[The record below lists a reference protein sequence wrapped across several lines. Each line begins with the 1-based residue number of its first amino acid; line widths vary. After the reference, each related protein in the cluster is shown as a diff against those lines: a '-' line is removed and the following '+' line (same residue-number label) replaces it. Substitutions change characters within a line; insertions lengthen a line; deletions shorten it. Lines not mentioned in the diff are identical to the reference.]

1 MVHSTKTK
9 LETKKILDIG
19 KYRLRARAGWY
30 CVLIGESNVA
40 IDPAIG
46 GYGVADIYLREFL
59 PHLVSWYRRDA
70 GPCAI
75 VETRELWSSDLS
87 LALVYSAAKF
97 ARQVS
102 PNSVSRSR
110 VRPLS
115 SRRGAAMLPVKPAI
129 FPRRVRTSRERTARG
144 DFFRTGRQASML
156 QGTLPYTKYSPLGC
170 SESSSF
176 LFVYHR
182 GGQKSR

>member
-59 PHLVSWYRRDA
+59 PHLVSCKIETRGVRYRRN
-70 GPCAI
+70 P
-75 VETRELWSSDLS
+75 
-87 LALVYSAAKF
+87 
-97 ARQVS
+97 
-102 PNSVSRSR
+102 
-110 VRPLS
+110 
-115 SRRGAAMLPVKPAI
+115 
-129 FPRRVRTSRERTARG
+129 
-144 DFFRTGRQASML
+144 
-156 QGTLPYTKYSPLGC
+156 
-170 SESSSF
+170 
-176 LFVYHR
+176 
-182 GGQKSR
+182 

>member
-59 PHLVSWYRRDA
+59 PHLGKQLAQVAERGAEA
-70 GPCAI
+70 GDGVLAAHLCFRPQ
-75 VETRELWSSDLS
+75 V
-87 LALVYSAAKF
+87 ALVGLLRPALSRGDGVEAVYGSPSA
-97 ARQVS
+97 VE
-102 PNSVSRSR
+102 RSR
-110 VRPLS
+110 L
-115 SRRGAAMLPVKPAI
+115 
-129 FPRRVRTSRERTARG
+129 RVRLAWLAACKTLGFFSPMVHWHSCGTSRTHL
-144 DFFRTGRQASML
+144 TSPKPS
-156 QGTLPYTKYSPLGC
+156 GTLRAAAR
-170 SESSSF
+170 F
-176 LFVYHR
+176 R
-182 GGQKSR
+182 RRQQQK

>member
-59 PHLVSWYRRDA
+59 PHLVRRDR
-70 GPCAI
+70 GRCAI

-102 PNSVSRSR
+102 PNSVSWSR

-129 FPRRVRTSRERTARG
+129 FPRRVRTSRERTARRRL
-144 DFFRTGRQASML
+144 FGRGAQRRCSK
-156 QGTLPYTKYSPLGC
+156 GPYPT
-170 SESSSF
+170 
-176 LFVYHR
+176 
-182 GGQKSR
+182 

>member
-30 CVLIGESNVA
+30 SVLIGESNVA

-87 LALVYSAAKF
+87 LALVYSAAKC

-102 PNSVSRSR
+102 PNSVSWSR
-110 VRPLS
+110 VSPTKLTT
-115 SRRGAAMLPVKPAI
+115 RGRHAACKTRE
-129 FPRRVRTSRERTARG
+129 FPQ
-144 DFFRTGRQASML
+144 TG
-156 QGTLPYTKYSPLGC
+156 TDEP
-170 SESSSF
+170 
-176 LFVYHR
+176 
-182 GGQKSR
+182 

>member
-87 LALVYSAAKF
+87 LAL
-97 ARQVS
+97 
-102 PNSVSRSR
+102 
-110 VRPLS
+110 
-115 SRRGAAMLPVKPAI
+115 
-129 FPRRVRTSRERTARG
+129 
-144 DFFRTGRQASML
+144 
-156 QGTLPYTKYSPLGC
+156 
-170 SESSSF
+170 
-176 LFVYHR
+176 
-182 GGQKSR
+182 

>member
-59 PHLVSWYRRDA
+59 PHLVRLGAVRYRRN
-70 GPCAI
+70 P
-75 VETRELWSSDLS
+75 R
-87 LALVYSAAKF
+87 ALV
-97 ARQVS
+97 Q
-102 PNSVSRSR
+102 
-110 VRPLS
+110 
-115 SRRGAAMLPVKPAI
+115 
-129 FPRRVRTSRERTARG
+129 
-144 DFFRTGRQASML
+144 
-156 QGTLPYTKYSPLGC
+156 
-170 SESSSF
+170 
-176 LFVYHR
+176 
-182 GGQKSR
+182 

>member
-59 PHLVSWYRRDA
+59 PHLVSVQT

-102 PNSVSRSR
+102 PNSVSWSR

-129 FPRRVRTSRERTARG
+129 FPRRVRTNRERTARG

-156 QGTLPYTKYSPLGC
+156 QGTLPYNKYSTSWML
-170 SESSSF
+170 
-176 LFVYHR
+176 
-182 GGQKSR
+182 